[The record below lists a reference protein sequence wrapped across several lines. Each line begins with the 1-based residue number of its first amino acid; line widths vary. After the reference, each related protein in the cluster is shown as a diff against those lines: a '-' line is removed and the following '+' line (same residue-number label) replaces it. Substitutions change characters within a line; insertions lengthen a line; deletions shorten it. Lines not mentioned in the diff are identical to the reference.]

1 MTKPTEHDALLEQ
14 ERRIFAARMTGAD
27 FLREV
32 DDLAPARGVVW
43 LLAAYICLIAFFILV
58 LAWPLAADAQLRGV
72 VNIAAWH
79 SRDTTTC
86 ERPVITAPAS
96 DRPMAPMVTSGGSA
110 EQALDTWTP
119 GLGAGYD
126 LTADSM
132 VSGGLWRN
140 SQGTVAPY
148 ATIDWRPLHL
158 GPVSLGLFGGLSAGY
173 CGSNNGGP
181 TPLAGATARID
192 LDRVAVHLLLAKKPG
207 DNSTAVGLAISV
219 AIL

>member
-1 MTKPTEHDALLEQ
+1 MTKPTEHDALADLEQ
-14 ERRIFAARMTGAD
+14 RILASRMTGAD
-27 FLREV
+27 FLREI
-32 DDLAPARGVVW
+32 DDLAPARPIVW
-43 LLAAYICLIAFFILV
+43 LLAAYVCLILFFILL
-58 LAWPLAADAQLRGV
+58 LAWPMAADAQLRGV
-72 VNIAAWH
+72 VNVAAWH

-96 DRPMAPMVTSGGSA
+96 DRPMAPMVTSGGTQTL
-110 EQALDTWTP
+110 ELNTWTP
-119 GLGAGYD
+119 GLGVGYD
-126 LTADSM
+126 LTEDSM
-132 VSGGLWRN
+132 ASGGLWRN
-140 SQGTVAPY
+140 SQGEVVPY

-192 LDRVAVHLLLAKKPG
+192 LDRVAVHLMLAKKPG

-219 AIL
+219 AIP